1 MKKIEVI
8 VGPKA
13 GSSYEQVLE
22 HAKNVDGIITML
34 SDKIDQTVL
43 ESNPNLKVI
52 ANYAVG
58 FDNINVNLAKE
69 KSIAVGNTP
78 GVLTE
83 ATAECALALLM
94 SVLRQIRP
102 HKDTLIKTNGKPGI
116 QRI

>member
-1 MKKIEVI
+1 MKVYITRPIVDAAKERLENEKIEVI

-58 FDNINVNLAKE
+58 FDNINVKE
-69 KSIAVGNTP
+69 EKLPLDG
-78 GVLTE
+78 LF
-83 ATAECALALLM
+83 
-94 SVLRQIRP
+94 
-102 HKDTLIKTNGKPGI
+102 
-116 QRI
+116 